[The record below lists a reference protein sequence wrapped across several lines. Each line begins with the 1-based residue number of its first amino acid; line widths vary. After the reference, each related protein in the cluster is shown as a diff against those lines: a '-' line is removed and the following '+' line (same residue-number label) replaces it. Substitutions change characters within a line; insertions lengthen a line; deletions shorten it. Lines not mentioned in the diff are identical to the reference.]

1 MTRQPRDDF
10 GRAGTHG
17 RERPLRGFRL
27 NVLPEGGD
35 SYGVLLEETNG
46 DAMKPPVPVVHLD
59 ALRSRRVMAS
69 LLGAVKASGLPKSA
83 LSPARRKPLPLTEE
97 AGVRLALVLV
107 ATAPIRRA
115 RRAEAMADAVEAMSV
130 EEAYYWYA
138 RSIGTDAA
146 RIRRALRL
154 FLAGD

>member
-1 MTRQPRDDF
+1 MTRQLRNDF
-10 GRAGTHG
+10 GRVGTHG
-17 RERPLRGFRL
+17 RDRPLREFRL
-27 NVLPEGGD
+27 NVIPEGADG
-35 SYGVLLEETNG
+35 YGVLLEETNG
-46 DAMKPPVPVVHLD
+46 DAIMPPAPVVRLD
-59 ALRSRRVMAS
+59 GFRARRVMPS
-69 LLGAVKASGLPKSA
+69 LLGAVKASRLPKSA

-107 ATAPIRRA
+107 ATAPIRQA
-115 RRAEAMADAVEAMSV
+115 SRAEAMADAVEAMSV

-138 RSIGTDAA
+138 RSIGPDAA